1 MVKIIL
7 ATISF
12 TLLSPW
18 VLFSQEVDVQFT
30 TKNTNPGE
38 MLDEMPLKIG
48 DVKGSVYLYDEWRP
62 GKIVFKKSNNEKK
75 VQYVKYDVKSA
86 TLDLLIEGLQRTLP
100 IERVKEFKCDNL
112 NTNQQR
118 HFINSQNLTIENLA
132 LPTLLE
138 IKQNGKYDLLI
149 NHIWEIKDSNYN
161 AALNVGDRNSRN
173 IIAKEYYISLEN
185 KAIKLSGKKSDFI
198 TEMKEI
204 YPDIEKLMNEN
215 KFKVR
220 KEEHLIKL
228 VKLMN
233 SN

>member
-1 MVKIIL
+1 MAKIIL
-7 ATISF
+7 ATLSL
-12 TLLSPW
+12 TLLTPW
-18 VLFSQEVDVQFT
+18 SLFSQEVDVQFT

-86 TLDLLIEGLQRTLP
+86 TLDLLIEGVQRTLP
-100 IERVKEFKCDNL
+100 IERVKEFKCEDL
-112 NTNQQR
+112 TKNQQL
-118 HFINSQNLTIENLA
+118 HFINSQNLTVENLA

-138 IKQNGKYDLLI
+138 IIEKGKYDLLV
-149 NHIWEIKDSNYN
+149 NYIWEIKDSNYN

-173 IIAKEYYISLEN
+173 IITKEFYISVEQ
-185 KAIKLSGKKSDFI
+185 KAIKIPKNKNDFMQN
-198 TEMKEI
+198 MKNI
-204 YPDIEKLMNEN
+204 YPDIESLMSTNKL
-215 KFKVR
+215 KFK

-233 SN
+233 AG